1 MNYEF
6 VDAILFTGEEG
17 SAIIRAIIDGNNDT
31 MWTTQ
36 KFMAEFFQKD
46 VSTISKHLNNVFKS
60 KELDKGEV
68 TFNPNSANDRIIIN
82 PTSKKQPLLYNLDAI
97 ISVGYRVQSKQ
108 AIMFRRW
115 ANRILKEY
123 MIKGFA
129 LDVEFLKNNSE
140 VGIIDNNG
148 LIGAV

>member
-1 MNYEF
+1 
-6 VDAILFTGEEG
+6 LFTGKEG

>member
-6 VDAILFTGEEG
+6 VDAILFTGKEG